1 VPQRQDLDVLGGVGA
16 GEQHQPAQH
25 ANDHQVDESEGHFS
39 DHAGLRRDGDG
50 EVGLPQ
56 RR

>member
-1 VPQRQDLDVLGGVGA
+1 MPQRQDLDVLGGVGA

-25 ANDHQVDESEGHFS
+25 ANDHQVDESEGHSS
-39 DHAGLRRDGDG
+39 DHAGMRRRGDG
-50 EVGLPQ
+50 EVGPLQ